1 MNKVVEPSQWFG
13 LLTSFGLVIALL
25 LATLWVLRRMGANG
39 LRKQAGRRIELLD
52 SLWLGNRQRL
62 VLVKVNG
69 QEILVGVSQQ
79 SVVPIERWPQPQPAM
94 QSTEA
99 PDLQAELQPAELQPG
114 IRERF
119 LSALKSAG
127 QRPHEGES
135 RS

>member
-13 LLTSFGLVIALL
+13 LLTSFALVIALL

-39 LRKQAGRRIELLD
+39 LRKQAGRRIQLVD

-79 SVVPIERWPQPQPAM
+79 SVVPIERWPDSQPDQI
-94 QSTEA
+94 TEV
-99 PDLQAELQPAELQPG
+99 PSELQPG
-114 IRERF
+114 MRERF
-119 LSALKSAG
+119 LSALKGAN
-127 QRPHEGES
+127 QRPYDGET
-135 RS
+135 RP